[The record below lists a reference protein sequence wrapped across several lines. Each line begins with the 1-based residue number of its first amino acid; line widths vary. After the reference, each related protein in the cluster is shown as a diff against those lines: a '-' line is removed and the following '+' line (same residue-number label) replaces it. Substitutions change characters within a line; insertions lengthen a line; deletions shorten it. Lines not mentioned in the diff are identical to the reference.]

1 MGLPS
6 FLTALGQLSWA
17 WDTMTFLPLPALICR
32 GIKAVWVPS
41 PLSLPHVVLSE
52 SLLES
57 PPKAVIFNLPGDP
70 HIMVTLLLLLHD
82 CNFGTV
88 MNRNVNI

>member
-6 FLTALGQLSWA
+6 LLTALGQLSWA
-17 WDTMTFLPLPALICR
+17 WDTMTFLPLPSLTCG

-52 SLLES
+52 SLSES
-57 PPKAVIFNLPGDP
+57 PPKAVIFTLPGGPSYYADP
-70 HIMVTLLLLLHD
+70 FVATS
-82 CNFGTV
+82 
-88 MNRNVNI
+88 